1 VVLLAFLQSL
11 GLAQSLTIHPTP
23 QPGDFSFVANGRA
36 APLII
41 DASAPRVVQI
51 AANCLADDIERVT
64 GVRPT
69 IGNDAPPQNGAVVI
83 RTNPSDKWESFE
95 LTFKDGNLIVTGSD
109 RRGTAFGGFELSR
122 AIGVSPW
129 SWWADVPPRH
139 RDSLYIAPREIKQGP
154 PSVKYRGVFLNDED
168 WGLHPWAA
176 KTFEPEAHGVGPKT
190 YAKIFELLLRL
201 KANYCWPAMH
211 ECSPAFNADPGNKQ
225 VADDYAI
232 VMGSSHC
239 EQMLCNNVTEWPR
252 DSHDKWNPVTN
263 LPAIAEYWEKRVT
276 QNAKFESVWTVGMR
290 GIHDGGM
297 PGGGTISEKRERLEH
312 IINLQRDLLAK
323 HVNTDVTQVPQI
335 FCPYKEVLDLYRDHM
350 KLPDDITIVW
360 PDDNYGYIR
369 QLPDA
374 KERMR
379 AGGSGIYYHLS
390 YNGKPHDYLW
400 LESISPALI
409 WEEMTKAYDFG
420 ASRLWVVN
428 VGDLKPIEA
437 GTTLFLQLAWDINS
451 YGPDVSKRFL
461 HDFYAEQFGAEHAD
475 AIAEMM
481 GEYFR
486 LASIRKPETLGFNTT
501 YPTTKVR
508 DSDFTPEERMRRLV
522 DYLNLALKAEAHEG
536 KLAAEA
542 RPAYFEL
549 VLYPIAAATAMNEK
563 MICAEESRLCA
574 AAGQKEAADHF
585 AAGAEAAAARIEV
598 LTARYNG
605 QLNGKWRGM
614 MDCHPRKLPVF
625 AKPVV
630 ARVTGLRGGEAPA
643 EPHSPASAPAR
654 PEPRPPGTQPIADIA
669 IDAIHFARLIE
680 RESHWTP
687 IEGLGR
693 RGGSLILLP
702 RAKAK
707 SFHDVKELQ
716 QQAPIAEYPIHIA
729 QGGEA
734 EVIVETLPT
743 QPIDSEHALLVAV
756 GIDDEFPVTATVEQ
770 ANDENS
776 KLWQTNAL
784 KNAAFA
790 RLKLNV
796 AAGDHILKLYGADP
810 SVGVQ
815 RITLAF
821 VSSPTGRGL
830 R

>member
-1 VVLLAFLQSL
+1 VLLFAFLQSVA
-11 GLAQSLTIHPTP
+11 LAQSLTIHATHV
-23 QPGDFSFVANGRA
+23 PGDFSLVANGKA
-36 APLII
+36 APLIV
-41 DASAPRVVQI
+41 DASAPRVEQI
-51 AANCLADDIERVT
+51 AAMCLADDIERVT
-64 GVRPT
+64 GIRPK
-69 IGNDAPPQNGAVVI
+69 IVNDTPPQGSAVII
-83 RTNPSDKWESFE
+83 RTNRSDKWESFE
-95 LTFKDGNLIVTGSD
+95 FTFKDDNLLIAGSD
-109 RRGTAFGGFELSR
+109 RRGTAFGVLELSR

-129 SWWADVPPRH
+129 NWWADVPPRH
-139 RDSLYIAPREIKQGP
+139 RDSLYVAPRQIKQGP
-154 PSVKYRGVFLNDED
+154 PSVKYRGIFLNDED

-190 YAKIFELLLRL
+190 YAKLFELLLRL

-211 ECSPAFNADPGNKQ
+211 ECSPAFNADPRNKQ

-263 LPAIAEYWEKRVT
+263 LPGIVDYWEKRVT

-312 IINLQRDLLAK
+312 IISLQRELLAK
-323 HVNTDVTQVPQI
+323 HVNADVAQVPQI
-335 FCPYKEVLDLYRDHM
+335 FCPYKEVLDLYRDQM

-374 KERMR
+374 KERTR

-508 DSDFTPEERMRRLV
+508 DSDWTAEERMRRLV
-522 DYLNLALKAEAHEG
+522 DYLNLALKAEAQES

-542 RPAYFEL
+542 HPAYFEL
-549 VLYPIAAATAMNEK
+549 VLYPIAAAAAMNEK

-585 AAGAEAAAARIEV
+585 AAGAEAAAARIEE
-598 LTARYNG
+598 LTARYNN
-605 QLNGKWRGM
+605 QLNGKWRGI

-625 AKPVV
+625 GKPVV
-630 ARVTGLRGGEAPA
+630 ARVTGETRPTTAA
-643 EPHSPASAPAR
+643 ASQ
-654 PEPRPPGTQPIADIA
+654 PGDQIIAV
-669 IDAIHFARLIE
+669 DATRFSRLID
-680 RESHWTP
+680 RDSHWNP

-693 RGGSLILLP
+693 HGGSLILLP

-707 SFHDVKELQ
+707 SFQDVKELQ
-716 QQAPIAEYPIHIA
+716 QRAPIAEYPVHIT
-729 QGGEA
+729 QGGET

-743 QPIDSEHALLVAV
+743 QPIDSDHALLVAV
-756 GIDDEFPVTATVEQ
+756 GVDDQLPVTATVEQ

-784 KNAAFA
+784 QNAAFA
-790 RLKLNV
+790 RVKLEI
-796 AAGDHILKLYGADP
+796 AAGDHVLKLYGADP

-815 RITLAF
+815 RVTLR
-821 VSSPTGRGL
+821 TR
-830 R
+830 